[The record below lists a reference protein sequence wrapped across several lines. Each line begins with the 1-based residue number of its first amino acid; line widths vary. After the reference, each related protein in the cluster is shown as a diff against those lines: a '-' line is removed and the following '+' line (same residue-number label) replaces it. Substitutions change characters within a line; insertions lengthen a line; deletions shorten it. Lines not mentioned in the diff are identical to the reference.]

1 MVVKLGR
8 FGKFLACTGFPR
20 LPQYQATVKEGKI
33 EEPAVTDEKCP
44 NCGAPMAVKQGR
56 FGPFWD
62 APAIRNAK
70 LLKISKN
77 PPGVKC
83 GMQRA
88 ILRSVAANKDA
99 LFILAAAIRTA
110 NSLFGANLRANP
122 APNAALFSSSRP
134 KAKSAVQ
141 AKNVN
146 LKKNKMTKLMQ
157 SKIFL
162 SLLTILCLF
171 L

>member
-1 MVVKLGR
+1 MPE
-8 FGKFLACTGFPR
+8 C
-20 LPQYQATVKEGKI
+20 KEGDI
-33 EEPAVTDEKCP
+33 AERRS
-44 NCGAPMAVKQGR
+44 KQGR
-56 FGPFWD
+56 TFY
-62 APAIRNAK
+62 
-70 LLKISKN
+70 S
-77 PPGVKC
+77 C
-83 GMQRA
+83 GRYP
-88 ILRSVAANKDA
+88 DC
-99 LFILAAAIRTA
+99 